1 MNPEE
6 IIMGKYALVVDDEQD
21 ILDTVEDL
29 LDMCKLDTATSFEQG
44 QRLLMENAYDIAILD
59 IMGVDGYQLLKIAN
73 SQNIPAL
80 MLTAQA
86 STDENLYRLCDA
98 GAAYYVPKNKMHEL
112 DTFLA
117 DVFQAI
123 DEGKNSWD
131 RGLERLCIS
140 MTLNSME
147 DEKKGHTDINS
158 RPQ

>member
-1 MNPEE
+1 MNPEK
-6 IIMGKYALVVDDEQD
+6 IIEGKYALVVDDEQD

-29 LDMCKLDTATSFEQG
+29 LDMCRLETASTFHEAEK
-44 QRLLMENAYDIAILD
+44 LLMKNAYDIAILD
-59 IMGVDGYQLLKIAN
+59 IMGVDGYELLKIAN

-86 STDENLYRLCDA
+86 STNENLYRLCEA

-123 DEGKNSWD
+123 EEGKNSWEK
-131 RGLERLCIS
+131 GLERLCIS
-140 MTLNSME
+140 MTLNSVE
-147 DEKKGHTDINS
+147 DK
-158 RPQ
+158 